1 LESDPANI
9 GLEIILILILILANG
24 LFAMSEI
31 AIVSSRKARLERLA
45 DEGGAGAR
53 AALQLAKDP
62 TQFLSAVQVGITLIG
77 IGTGAYGGAT
87 IAKPFAAFLKT
98 LPGLA
103 PYADSV
109 SMTVVVAAI
118 TFLSLIVGEL
128 VPKKI
133 ALNNPES
140 LAVIIAV
147 PMRLF
152 AKVAAP
158 VVRLLSASTEII
170 LRLIGVK
177 KPDEPPVTEEEIKI
191 MIAEGAEYGTF
202 EPAEK
207 DLVDRV
213 FRFGDMRVSAFVT
226 PRTQI
231 DWLDLEE
238 DDAHNLGILTE
249 SGHSWLP
256 VARGSLDEIAGIVKT
271 RNVLAHRLSGERL
284 QLESHIQEP
293 LMVPRSMRAFRL
305 LELFQQSGKHV
316 AVVIDEFG
324 GMTGLVT
331 IHDIFEQLVGEM
343 PQQDEDDIQPIVRR
357 EDGSWLIDGL
367 LPIEDFKQ
375 HFDLDELPGEDKE
388 HYQTLGGFITSYLG
402 DIPQPAD
409 IVEWNGLR
417 LEVLDMDRA
426 RVDKVLVTA
435 VPADQNSDRD
445 F

>member
-1 LESDPANI
+1 MESDPANI